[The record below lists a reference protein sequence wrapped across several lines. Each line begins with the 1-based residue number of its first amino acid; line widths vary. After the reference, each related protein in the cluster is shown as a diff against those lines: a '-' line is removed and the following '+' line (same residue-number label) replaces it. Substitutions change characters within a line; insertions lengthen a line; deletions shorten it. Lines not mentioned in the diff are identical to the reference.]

1 MRVTCNQPVS
11 PEDFTAI
18 VLSSDNEDLG
28 TFETS
33 NEDINR
39 LYENTRWSQRSN
51 LFSIPTDCPQ
61 REKGGWTGD
70 IQIYARTAML
80 NENVTPFLT
89 RWLRNMTCS
98 QQKNGAIPNVIPLTG
113 IYELLEKLN
122 RIVYRNFE
130 PVGEAGW
137 GDAACIVPWSMYQL
151 TGNIRILREQ
161 YDTMKKWCD
170 YIINTAKK
178 R

>member
-1 MRVTCNQPVS
+1 MMAEKIGRNQRDVYISNGKASFYQPHFTYHGFRYVRVSCDVPIR

-33 NEDINR
+33 RKDINR

-70 IQIYARTAML
+70 IQIYAETALL
-80 NENVTPFLT
+80 NENVTPVF
-89 RWLRNMTCS
+89 
-98 QQKNGAIPNVIPLTG
+98 
-113 IYELLEKLN
+113 
-122 RIVYRNFE
+122 
-130 PVGEAGW
+130 
-137 GDAACIVPWSMYQL
+137 
-151 TGNIRILREQ
+151 
-161 YDTMKKWCD
+161 
-170 YIINTAKK
+170 
-178 R
+178 

>member
-1 MRVTCNQPVS
+1 M
-11 PEDFTAI
+11 
-18 VLSSDNEDLG
+18 
-28 TFETS
+28 
-33 NEDINR
+33 
-39 LYENTRWSQRSN
+39 
-51 LFSIPTDCPQ
+51 
-61 REKGGWTGD
+61 
-70 IQIYARTAML
+70 
-80 NENVTPFLT
+80 
-89 RWLRNMTCS
+89 
-98 QQKNGAIPNVIPLTG
+98 IPLTG

-178 R
+178 RRGKMKHPKEIDQYLWNTGHQYGEWLIPSQTVDGADQSAAKLINTSTYCAPILDGIPAGSWQIRQHSSGIHQTNYTMMTLRPE

>member
-1 MRVTCNQPVS
+1 MVLDHFETLDQYGNYFNNIFMSEKTGHKQSDIYISNGKFTEYIPHFTYHGFRYVRVTCDQPVS

-98 QQKNGAIPNVIPLTG
+98 QQKMGRSP
-113 IYELLEKLN
+113 
-122 RIVYRNFE
+122 
-130 PVGEAGW
+130 
-137 GDAACIVPWSMYQL
+137 M
-151 TGNIRILREQ
+151 
-161 YDTMKKWCD
+161 
-170 YIINTAKK
+170 
-178 R
+178 

>member
-1 MRVTCNQPVS
+1 
-11 PEDFTAI
+11 
-18 VLSSDNEDLG
+18 
-28 TFETS
+28 
-33 NEDINR
+33 
-39 LYENTRWSQRSN
+39 
-51 LFSIPTDCPQ
+51 
-61 REKGGWTGD
+61 
-70 IQIYARTAML
+70 ML

-137 GDAACIVPWSMYQL
+137 GRCRLYRTVEHVSAYRKYQ
-151 TGNIRILREQ
+151 
-161 YDTMKKWCD
+161 DTER
-170 YIINTAKK
+170 TV
-178 R
+178 